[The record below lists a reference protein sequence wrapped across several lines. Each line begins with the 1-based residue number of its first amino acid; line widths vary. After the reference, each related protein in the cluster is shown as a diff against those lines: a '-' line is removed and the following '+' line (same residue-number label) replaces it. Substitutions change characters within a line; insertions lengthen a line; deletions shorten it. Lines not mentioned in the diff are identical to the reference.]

1 MIVLNWN
8 CREPGNHHIANVLSH
23 LVREKVPN
31 ILFLMEKKQTVD
43 KMKKIQADLH
53 YDSMLVIPCVR
64 KAGGL
69 AMLWKDDVDL
79 HVQTYSLNHID
90 ARIMTD
96 PSSPWRLTGFYG
108 RPEDHRKHESW
119 EYLRHLHSRDSLPWI
134 CLGDYNEILSS
145 DEKQRRIPRPFRCM
159 EEFRSALLH
168 CGLIDLGFI
177 GNIFT
182 WRNDRMGSV
191 FVQERLDQACANTR
205 WRDIFPHA
213 KVHHLRVAYSDHDP
227 ILLTT

>member
-8 CREPGNHHIANVLSH
+8 YREPGNHHIANVLSH

-53 YDSMLVIPCVR
+53 YDSMLAIPCVR

-108 RPEDHRKHESW
+108 RPEEHRKHESW

-145 DEKQRRIPRPFRCM
+145 DEKQR
-159 EEFRSALLH
+159 
-168 CGLIDLGFI
+168 
-177 GNIFT
+177 
-182 WRNDRMGSV
+182 
-191 FVQERLDQACANTR
+191 
-205 WRDIFPHA
+205 
-213 KVHHLRVAYSDHDP
+213 
-227 ILLTT
+227 